1 MDFETYKKKYFTDP
15 APEPRFG
22 FKGIL
27 GTAVYYQDYAAAL
40 AFFEQVF
47 GAPAYVEGEFT
58 HAWQLGN
65 TWLTVFPAKQGSP
78 SNVEVMV
85 YLKDAK
91 EVDRLYAEMI
101 AAGASGEPPVDTL
114 MFVPVRIAT
123 LQDPFGGQFSLAAE
137 IPE

>member
-1 MDFETYKKKYFTDP
+1 MDFKTYRLKYFKDP
-15 APEPRFG
+15 APEQRFR

-27 GTAVYYQDYAAAL
+27 GSAVYYQEYTAAL

-47 GAPAYVEGEFT
+47 GPPAYVEGEFT
-58 HAWQLGN
+58 HAWQIGN

-78 SNVEVMV
+78 ANAEVMI
-85 YLKDAK
+85 YLEDAG
-91 EVDRLYAEMI
+91 EVDRLYAGMI
-101 AAGASGEPPVDTL
+101 AAGASGNPPVDTL
-114 MFVPVRIAT
+114 MFTPVRIAT

>member
-1 MDFETYKKKYFTDP
+1 MDFETYQKKYFTDP
-15 APEPRFG
+15 LPEPRFR

-40 AFFEQVF
+40 TFFERVF
-47 GAPAYVEGEFT
+47 GAPAYVEGELT

-65 TWLTVFPAKQGSP
+65 TWLTVFPAKDGSP
-78 SNVEVMV
+78 ANVEVMV
-85 YLKDAK
+85 YLKDAQ

-101 AAGASGEPPVDTL
+101 AAGASGNPPIDTF

-123 LQDPFGGQFSLAAE
+123 LQDPFGGQFSLVAE
-137 IPE
+137 ISE